1 MDITNQELNQAIY
14 LLDSSLSFNSEE
26 DLAWKL
32 TQLYDY
38 NWLNACEIANKAWI
52 LTYSEKD

>member
-1 MDITNQELNQAIY
+1 MNITNQELNQALY
-14 LLDSSLSFNSEE
+14 LIDSLSFNSEE

-32 TQLYDY
+32 MMLYDY
-38 NWLNACEIANKAWI
+38 NWFHACEIANKAWI